1 VNTATVTTDQTTRRS
16 PVTGHDHDHPE
27 AVVSITKTVDQAS
40 VSAPGT
46 LNYTILVTNTGNTDL
61 TTVA

>member
-1 VNTATVTTDQTTRRS
+1 
-16 PVTGHDHDHPE
+16 
-27 AVVSITKTVDQAS
+27 

-61 TTVA
+61 TTSA